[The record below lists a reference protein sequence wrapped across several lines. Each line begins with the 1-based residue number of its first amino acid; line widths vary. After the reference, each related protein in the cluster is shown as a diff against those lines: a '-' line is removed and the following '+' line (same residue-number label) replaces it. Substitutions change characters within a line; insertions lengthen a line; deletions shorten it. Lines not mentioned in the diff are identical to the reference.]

1 MLLLGKMLICAA
13 REVLIVTVEM
23 VNYYRVFEKQLG
35 RAGTADETD
44 RGNQQRYRGPLHRAA
59 IRPPFLRF
67 VIYAAKGQ
75 NHVNDDCDMRRAHG
89 EHGSRVESCSSVVLG
104 SRFTEGA

>member
-13 REVLIVTVEM
+13 REVLIITVEM

-44 RGNQQRYRGPLHRAA
+44 RGNQQRYSGTLHRAA
-59 IRPPFLRF
+59 IRRCF
-67 VIYAAKGQ
+67 
-75 NHVNDDCDMRRAHG
+75 
-89 EHGSRVESCSSVVLG
+89 STS
-104 SRFTEGA
+104 